1 MFDADKAVQATE
13 ADVIEWYKTKAELQK
28 LQARERALREKI
40 IKSYFPAPSEG
51 TNKVEITGGVM
62 KMTHKI
68 DRKIDLPSLNGILG
82 DLIKV
87 GVNVDQL
94 VENKPVL
101 KVAAWRKLTAEQ
113 AAVFNQCVESKVGS
127 PSLEIVPN
135 KA

>member
-28 LQARERALREKI
+28 LQARERALRDKI

-68 DRKIDLPSLNGILG
+68 DRKIDLPSLAGTCHQRLIAIWLNTQLNNHHSFFVHTSIPLIL
-82 DLIKV
+82 L
-87 GVNVDQL
+87 
-94 VENKPVL
+94 
-101 KVAAWRKLTAEQ
+101 
-113 AAVFNQCVESKVGS
+113 F
-127 PSLEIVPN
+127 
-135 KA
+135 